1 MSCRKSNRFLEYS
14 NRHKIN
20 LKQFINFGFF
30 KKIRQMVVNVNSDYV
45 RKNIYIGCTER
56 RSVMYDSSAN
66 YEETDN
72 QCAEL

>member
-1 MSCRKSNRFLEYS
+1 
-14 NRHKIN
+14 
-20 LKQFINFGFF
+20 
-30 KKIRQMVVNVNSDYV
+30 MVVNVNSDYV